1 MVQHGD
7 STVYVSRI
15 GDRRLR
21 YPGKLRRDPVRRR
34 KKNDVIAQENARML
48 ARLNNVRPSKQL
60 APGRGLLSSTSQLN
74 LSRFWY

>member
-1 MVQHGD
+1 
-7 STVYVSRI
+7 
-15 GDRRLR
+15 
-21 YPGKLRRDPVRRR
+21 VRRR